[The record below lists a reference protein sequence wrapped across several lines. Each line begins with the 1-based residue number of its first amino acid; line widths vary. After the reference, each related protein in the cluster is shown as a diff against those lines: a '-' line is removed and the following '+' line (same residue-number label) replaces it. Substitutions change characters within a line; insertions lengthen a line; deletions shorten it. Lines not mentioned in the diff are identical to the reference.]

1 MTIRE
6 ALEAAADRAAR
17 AGADATVWDARLLLA
32 HAMGGAPPLGLNP
45 RLTLDPVVSARF
57 EALWEKRLMG
67 VPVQHLI
74 GEWDFYGRP
83 FRVDGR
89 ALVPRP
95 ETEILVEQALRE
107 AGGARR
113 VLDAGTGSGIIAI
126 TYLLERPEAAA
137 VALDISLDAL
147 ALARQNAERH
157 GVGPRLR
164 LMASDWLSA
173 LQSATGG
180 ARFDLVLS
188 NPPYLAVGESPNLP
202 PTVRDHDPRRAL
214 FAGDDGMVA
223 IRHLLATV
231 PPFLEAGGVLVFEI
245 GFGQAEAVRSEILA
259 RPVWRLLRIEPDLEG
274 IPRICVARLES
285 AAERVGRIRKP
296 WTSS

>member
-6 ALEAAADRAAR
+6 ALERAAER
-17 AGADATVWDARLLLA
+17 AAKAGGDATAWDARVLLA
-32 HAMGGAPPLGLNP
+32 HAMGGAPPLGLDP
-45 RLTLDPVVSARF
+45 RQTLDPVVSARF
-57 EALWEKRLMG
+57 EAFWEKRLMG
-67 VPVQHLI
+67 TPVQHLI

-107 AGGARR
+107 SPGARR

-126 TYLLERPEAAA
+126 TYLLERPEASV

-157 GVGPRLR
+157 GVLPRLR
-164 LMASDWLSA
+164 LVASDWVSTL
-173 LQSATGG
+173 GG

-188 NPPYLAVGESPNLP
+188 NPPYLALGEPPHLP
-202 PTVRDHDPRRAL
+202 PTVRDHHPPRAL
-214 FAGDDGMVA
+214 FAGDDGVVA
-223 IRHLLATV
+223 IRHL
-231 PPFLEAGGVLVFEI
+231 
-245 GFGQAEAVRSEILA
+245 
-259 RPVWRLLRIEPDLEG
+259 
-274 IPRICVARLES
+274 
-285 AAERVGRIRKP
+285 
-296 WTSS
+296 

>member
-1 MTIRE
+1 MTIKE
-6 ALEAAADRAAR
+6 ALEQAANRAAKS
-17 AGADATVWDARLLLA
+17 GADATAWDARVLLA
-32 HAMGGAPPLGLNP
+32 HAMGGAPPLGLDP
-45 RLTLDPVVSARF
+45 RQALDPVVAARF
-57 EALWEKRLMG
+57 EAFWEKRLMG
-67 VPVQHLI
+67 TPVQHLI

-107 AGGARR
+107 SPGARR

-126 TYLLERPEAAA
+126 TYLLERPEASA
-137 VALDISLDAL
+137 VALDISVDAL

-157 GVGPRLR
+157 GVLPRLH
-164 LMASDWLSA
+164 LVASDWLSA
-173 LQSATGG
+173 LGG
-180 ARFDLVLS
+180 GGVRFDLVLS
-188 NPPYLAVGESPNLP
+188 NPPYLALGESPHLP

-223 IRHLLATV
+223 IRHLLATL
-231 PPFLEAGGVLVFEI
+231 PPFLEPGGVLVFEM
-245 GFGQAEAVRSEILA
+245 GFGQSEAVRSEVLA
-259 RPVWRLLRIEPDLEG
+259 RPVWRLIRIEPDLEG
-274 IPRICVARLES
+274 IPRIGIVRLES
-285 AAERVGRIRKP
+285 AAERVSRIRKP

>member
-1 MTIRE
+1 VTVRE
-6 ALEAAADRAAR
+6 ALEAAAEQAAK

-32 HAMGGAPPLGLNP
+32 HAMGGAPPLGLDP
-45 RLTLDPVVSARF
+45 RVVLDPIVAARF
-57 EALWEKRLMG
+57 EALWQKRLMG

-157 GVGPRLR
+157 GVGARLQ
-164 LMASDWLSA
+164 LLASDWLSA
-173 LQSATGG
+173 VSTGG
-180 ARFDLVLS
+180 AARFELVLS

-223 IRHLLATV
+223 IRHLLATI
-231 PPFLEAGGVLVFEI
+231 PPFLEPGGLLVFEI
-245 GFGQAEAVRSEILA
+245 GFGQAEAVRSEILS
-259 RPVWRLLRIEPDLEG
+259 RPVWRLSRIEPDLEG
-274 IPRICVARLES
+274 IPRICVAKLES
-285 AAERVGRIRKP
+285 ASERVSRIRKP